1 MILFSF
7 YILLLIACLAT
18 LLLNRQSLPSYF
30 SYFLYLLLVVIV
42 FEVAGQ
48 TLSREHLNANFLDH
62 VYQPLEVTI
71 LSLVYARVVVSL
83 TFRRVVAFLVPA
95 FWAFAAFSTFYVEGI
110 ASANT
115 ASFIGSTLVISFYAL
130 VYVYQ
135 LYNLPP
141 SSESLLT
148 VPFFWINTGHL
159 FFYFG
164 TFFQMGM
171 DSYIRQADPALAGRL
186 VVINHAL
193 NFALYLLYL
202 IGFSCRKVFK

>member
-7 YILLLIACLAT
+7 YILLLIACLTT

-30 SYFLYLLLVVIV
+30 GYFVYLLLIVIV
-42 FEVAGQ
+42 FEVVGQ
-48 TLSREHLNANFLDH
+48 ALSLEHINANFLDH
-62 VYQPLEVTI
+62 AYQPLEVTI
-71 LSLVYARVVVSL
+71 LSLVYARVIMSV
-83 TFRRVVAFLVPA
+83 TFRRLVAFIVPA
-95 FWAFAAFSTFYVEGI
+95 FWAFAAFSTFDLEGL
-110 ASANT
+110 ASINT

-130 VYVYQ
+130 VYVFQ
-135 LYNLPP
+135 LYKLPP

-171 DSYIRQADPALAGRL
+171 DSYIRQADRALAERL